1 VLTQRDAIFPALLT
15 SLCCLF
21 VVSLLT
27 APPSAK
33 QLTPFAE

>member
-1 VLTQRDAIFPALLT
+1 VLTQRDAIFPALIT

-21 VVSLLT
+21 VVSLFT

-33 QLTPFAE
+33 QLTPFGE